1 MDVSRVR
8 LVSYADNAE
17 DVLLMRAFHDHP
29 DGFFVDVGA
38 GDPTSGSLVRN
49 LSKILD
55 WTGIHVEPNPDV
67 ADRLVAAYPADT
79 VVRSAVGRSREWLT
93 YYSLPD
99 IGGLSTLHPGIAS
112 RHAQAGRRVVPMTV
126 PIISLDEVLRKAE
139 VRPGFELLKIDVEGW
154 EEEVLESARLDH
166 WRPRAVVIEATEPE
180 SPRRVGP
187 ASERLLRDH
196 GYVLA
201 LFDGLNQFF
210 ARDDEPVLLARLSV
224 PANVFDRFI
233 PYNWYRLLA
242 EANRPQVAYESW

>member
-8 LVSYADNAE
+8 LVSYSDNAE

-38 GDPTSGSLVRN
+38 GDPTSGSLMRN
-49 LSKILD
+49 LSKILG
-55 WTGIHVEPNPDV
+55 WAGVHVEPSPHF

-79 VVRSAVGRSREWLT
+79 VVRTAVGRSRERLT

-99 IGGLSTLHPGIAS
+99 IGGLSTLHPDIAS

-126 PIISLDEVLRKAE
+126 PLVTLDEVLREAG
-139 VRPGFELLKIDVEGW
+139 VRPGFDLLKIDVEGW
-154 EEEVLESARLDH
+154 EENVLEGSRLDH
-166 WRPRAVVIEATEPE
+166 WQPRAVVIEATEPE

-187 ASERLLRDH
+187 AAERFLRDC
-196 GYVLA
+196 GYALA

-210 ARDDEPVLLARLSV
+210 TREDEQVLFSRLSV

-233 PYNWYRLLA
+233 PYHWYRLLP
-242 EANRPQVAYESW
+242 EQNRPQVAYEPW